1 MTETTDKQSGSSL
14 LVWLLIVV
22 LLIVLAAAGY
32 LLRLNS
38 AMEDRIAQAY
48 KERDL
53 LEKREQELQ
62 QQVSTLKN
70 EEIKTKEELST
81 TREKLLRLQRQ
92 LREQALDKEAQPTGV
107 KIVPLNLVPHTRASG
122 RMQLLS
128 ISPEIDYVA
137 FTLQLETTDFKEYQV
152 ALKAQDEEKIL
163 WQSGKLRPVGK
174 TIQFGMPGKIVLE
187 EQNYIFEL
195 SGISEDKTT
204 QVISGFPFR
213 VVME

>member
-1 MTETTDKQSGSSL
+1 MTETTDKQSGKSF
-14 LVWLLIVV
+14 LVWLLTIV
-22 LLIVLAAAGY
+22 LLAALAAAGY
-32 LLRLNS
+32 LLHLNS
-38 AMEDRIAQAY
+38 AMEDRITQTY

-62 QQVSTLKN
+62 QEVSNLKN
-70 EEIKTKEELST
+70 VETKTKEELST

-92 LREQALDKEAQPTGV
+92 IREQELGKEVQPPDV

-137 FTLQLETTDFKEYQV
+137 FTLQLEGPDFKEYQV
-152 ALKAQDEEKIL
+152 ALKAQDQEKIL
-163 WQSGKLRPVGK
+163 WQSGNLKPVGK